1 LWTQTKFILV
11 FQINPVL
18 GDKEQ
23 MKATD
28 LLKVATIAVFT
39 AGFAVGCA
47 SNSSESMAAAD
58 NTTAKVACEGA
69 TPEVKNAIYAAKLKN
84 ARVRNIGYD
93 WRDAAKTIQEAE
105 KAAADCDNDRAKIL
119 ANKAE
124 SQAAAAIAQYEA
136 EQAAM
141 KASTPEPAPMAK
153 AEDSMFI
160 GGYLVVSGDN
170 LWNIAGQDS
179 VYGNPYQWPL
189 IYKAN
194 SDQIKDADLIFPGQ
208 YFNIPKAMGADSDA
222 AIAHA
227 KSRGAWTVGETEASD
242 IQYLNQ

>member
-1 LWTQTKFILV
+1 
-11 FQINPVL
+11 
-18 GDKEQ
+18 
-23 MKATD
+23 MKATN

-39 AGFAVGCA
+39 TGFAVGCA
-47 SNSSESMAAAD
+47 SSGSDTMPAEEE
-58 NTTAKVACEGA
+58 TVVACEGA
-69 TPEVKNAIYAAKLKN
+69 TPEAKNAIYAAKLKN
-84 ARVRNIGYD
+84 ARARNLGYE
-93 WRDAAKTIQEAE
+93 WRDTAKIIQEAE
-105 KAAADCDNDRAKIL
+105 KAAADCENDRAKIL

-124 SQAAAAIAQYEA
+124 DQAAAAIAQYEA

-141 KASTPEPAPMAK
+141 KDSTPEPMAK
-153 AEDSMFI
+153 PEESMFI

-194 SDQIKDADLIFPGQ
+194 SDQINDADLIFAGQ
-208 YFNIPKAMGADSDA
+208 YFNIPKAMGADSAA
-222 AIAHA
+222 AIEHA
-227 KSRGAWTVGETEASD
+227 KTRGAWSVGETEASD